1 MKVKCGVYDNLRI
14 SLTVGKLNQK
24 LNNAKKQEL
33 EKMLKKVK
41 ASKDAFVQPEDLRLW
56 IEVNIEE
63 RLKELGE

>member
-33 EKMLKKVK
+33 KLQKKYLKK
-41 ASKDAFVQPEDLRLW
+41 EICLGLEY
-56 IEVNIEE
+56 IEK
-63 RLKELGE
+63 RLKELG